1 MASLLTATSSPRE
14 ETSHSPSSIIGIG
27 SGGGCVELRR
37 RKDRAMA
44 DTPCLVSLKLE
55 CMAHSWLALMHTC
68 KNTHAYTWEM
78 VLACSC
84 THTHTCSHAHTH
96 RHARIDSWFW
106 AQGQGKSTFMG
117 KRKEPRKRGNHC
129 FCLIVALIP
138 FFFYVLWWPCCPP
151 VRPHEM
157 LKDKR

>member
-14 ETSHSPSSIIGIG
+14 EPSHSPSSIIGIG

-138 FFFYVLWWPCCPP
+138 FFFCP
-151 VRPHEM
+151 VMALLSSR
-157 LKDKR
+157 

>member
-27 SGGGCVELRR
+27 SGGGCVELR

-84 THTHTCSHAHTH
+84 AHTCSHAHTH

-117 KRKEPRKRGNHC
+117 KRKGPRKRGNHC

-138 FFFYVLWWPCCPP
+138 FFVYVLWRPCCPP